1 MIINYTTGGLKHA
14 AKKHHIDKKRI
25 ERALASKIY
34 AIAKDTVNNS
44 TIIFTED
51 IAVVVDNYKCL
62 KSAFPYSKRYYKNK
76 TRNTENLLN
85 IK

>member
-14 AKKHHIDKKRI
+14 KNKHNVSKKRI

-34 AIAKDTVNNS
+34 SVVKDGVNDS
-44 TIIFTED
+44 IIIFTDD

-62 KSAFPYSKRYYKNK
+62 KSAFPYSKRYYRSK
-76 TRNTENLLN
+76 TKDSKNLLS

>member
-1 MIINYTTGGLKHA
+1 MVINYTTGGLKHA
-14 AKKHHIDKKRI
+14 SKKHNINKGRI

-44 TIIFTED
+44 TIIFTKD
-51 IAVVVDNYKCL
+51 IAIVVDEYKCL
-62 KSAFPYSKRYYKNK
+62 KSAFPYSDRYYRSK
-76 TRNTENLLN
+76 TRDAKNLIN